1 MTLIFQFN
9 RTVNIKISSQQTRP
23 DREVTSDVK
32 AFFSSC
38 EAPFDERGGALPA
51 LLPFD
56 IDIYYY
62 LGRAMHSMQDYSAH
76 GNIGLDN
83 RVVASHAG
91 YSKADDPNYDWVN
104 NTDRGRS
111 GVSGCVRNVG
121 AKGARYNEALEQTA
135 ACVVS
140 WMLGM
145 MIVDLQ

>member
-62 LGRAMHSMQDYSAH
+62 LDRAMHSMQDYSAH

-83 RVVASHAG
+83 RVAASHAG
-91 YSKADDPNYDWVN
+91 NFDVDKTNFNWRDN
-104 NTDRGRS
+104 NDRGRS
-111 GVSGCVRNVG
+111 GVSGCVVE
-121 AKGARYNEALEQTA
+121 AKTGDKWNRYDEALEQTA
-135 ACVVS
+135 MCLAT

-145 MIVDLQ
+145 IYR